1 VLTNLQLPPGFAL
14 RIEMDPS
21 KEQNV
26 RLTVFR
32 DGVWLAEVSSKAAT
46 VDRPGSLQQFVDVVT
61 QSGTRG
67 NGLRR
72 EA

>member
-14 RIEMDPS
+14 RIEVDPS

-32 DGVWLAEVSSKAAT
+32 DGIWLAEVSSKAAT
-46 VDRPGSLQQFVDVVT
+46 VDHPGTLQQFVDVVS
-61 QSGTRG
+61 QSGSRG
-67 NGLRR
+67 HGLRQQ
-72 EA
+72 A